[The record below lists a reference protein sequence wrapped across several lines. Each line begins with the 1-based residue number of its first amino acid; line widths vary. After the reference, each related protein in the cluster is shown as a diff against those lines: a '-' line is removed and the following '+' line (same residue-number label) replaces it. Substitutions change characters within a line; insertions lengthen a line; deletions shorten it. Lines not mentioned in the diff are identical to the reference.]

1 MTSGKDFQIGA
12 MSGISAYQ
20 QAQMTRAQEKLRA
33 AQAPS
38 NGENVSDKL
47 QGKESVGEVKK
58 AAQQFE
64 ALLLQQMM
72 KAMWRTVPK
81 GGMLSGSNE
90 EGMFRDML
98 NESLADEI
106 SKGQGVGI
114 KQVLEREFLKYEK

>member
-72 KAMWRTVPK
+72 KASQTISRANTVERSWPSNLK
-81 GGMLSGSNE
+81 LSSW
-90 EGMFRDML
+90 
-98 NESLADEI
+98 
-106 SKGQGVGI
+106 
-114 KQVLEREFLKYEK
+114 